1 MEDLII
7 EQNIEKYPYL
17 KNLTKYTIFTSKEDV
32 EKLKNGDKIN
42 IDNQNVSIEFLKRIL
57 NNDLYFEY
65 ALKYFKGDINTF
77 QVTYIINGDIGSL
90 VHYKKNIIIKAIL
103 ELMLSRQISLK
114 PEEQEKLNILKN
126 SISFKKFLEKNKEDN
141 YNIYIDGIEYFI
153 PFEQI
158 ISFMQLP
165 NKQFDN
171 LCSNVEI
178 QEINGVKREYFIY
191 AAFNFFRENEILEEY
206 LLPDIIIDHYNDINS
221 LQKIDLQAI
230 NKHLETTDTLYQNVQ
245 IDNALENKILSLLP
259 ADTTLLEKAIYIYIK
274 MCKLLTYDDEY
285 YAVNQ
290 KGYATLKHKNADHVS
305 SISPENNKV
314 VCYEF
319 NLIYTKLLDKLGI
332 HFKSYYKSL
341 VGEEYGSAHVSLDF
355 RVGKFLVSAD
365 SVTSI
370 LLGDIMQAKLNQPLI
385 GIKCINRNLQTQ
397 QEFKESLSRMYQL
410 IASQE
415 KKLTKSSQV
424 EHTQTLDE
432 LLDEYSKSTDN
443 IQEISLDERL
453 AILIDKVNSTEM
465 VGIDSLSYII
475 QLEKILFT
483 PEQIGKNIAFTIVRN
498 NIPTDDSKIAM
509 ASAIFTLNEQG
520 FQEKPNQNIYYY
532 FNPNIKLISIT
543 KEELQNRFNDK
554 VFEYILEKDPRIPGI
569 NEDGELRK

>member
-17 KNLTKYTIFTSKEDV
+17 KDLTKYTIFTSKEDV
-32 EKLKNGDKIN
+32 EKLKNGDTIN
-42 IDNQNVSIEFLKRIL
+42 IDNQDVSIEFLKRIL

-90 VHYKKNIIIKAIL
+90 VLYKKNTIIKAIEHL
-103 ELMLSRQISLK
+103 VSSRQIILNQV
-114 PEEQEKLNILKN
+114 EQERLNSLRN
-126 SISFKKFLEKNKEDN
+126 SISFKKFLEEFKRDN
-141 YNIYIDGIEYFI
+141 YNINIDGIEYFI
-153 PFEQI
+153 PVEQI

-230 NKHLETTDTLYQNVQ
+230 NKHLETTDTLYRNVQ

-290 KGYATLKHKNADHVS
+290 KGYATLKHKDTNHVS
-305 SISPENNKV
+305 AVTPENNKV

-332 HFKSYYKSL
+332 HFSSNYKSML
-341 VGEEYGSAHVSLDF
+341 NEKYGSAHVSLDF
-355 RVGKFLVSAD
+355 RAGKFLVMAD

-370 LLGDIMQAKLNQPLI
+370 LLGDIAQAKLNQPLI

-397 QEFKESLSRMYQL
+397 QEFKESLTKMYRL
-410 IASQE
+410 IADHEKNVKDVQE
-415 KKLTKSSQV
+415 V
-424 EHTQTLDE
+424 EHVQTFDE
-432 LLDEYSKSTDN
+432 LLTEYSKTTESIED
-443 IQEISLDERL
+443 ISLNERL
-453 AILIDKVNSTEM
+453 SILIDKANSTEM
-465 VGIDSLSYII
+465 VGIDSLSYIL
-475 QLEKILFT
+475 QLYHILFAF
-483 PEQIGKNIAFTIVRN
+483 EQIENNISLTIVRN
-498 NIPTDDSKIAM
+498 NIPMDASKLAM
-509 ASAIFTLNEQG
+509 PIAIFTLNEQG
-520 FQEKPNQNIYYY
+520 FQENPTQNIYYY
-532 FNPNIKLISIT
+532 YSPNSKLIMIT
-543 KEELQNRFNDK
+543 REELQNRFNDK

-569 NEDGELRK
+569 NEDGELKK

>member
-7 EQNIEKYPYL
+7 EQDIEKYPYL
-17 KNLTKYTIFTSKEDV
+17 KELAKYTIFTSKEDV
-32 EKLKNGDKIN
+32 EKLKNGDTIN
-42 IDNQNVSIEFLKRIL
+42 IDNQDVSIEFLKRIL

-90 VHYKKNIIIKAIL
+90 VLYKKNTIIKAIEHL
-103 ELMLSRQISLK
+103 VSSRQIILNQV
-114 PEEQEKLNILKN
+114 EQERLNSLRN
-126 SISFKKFLEKNKEDN
+126 SISFKKFLEEFKRDN
-141 YNIYIDGIEYFI
+141 YNINIDEIEYFI
-153 PFEQI
+153 PVEQI

-230 NKHLETTDTLYQNVQ
+230 NKHLETTDTLYRNVQ

-290 KGYATLKHKNADHVS
+290 KGYAAIKHKDTNHVS
-305 SISPENNKV
+305 AVTLENNRV

-319 NLIYTKLLDKLGI
+319 NLIYTKLLDKIGI
-332 HFKSYYKSL
+332 HFSSNYKSL
-341 VGEEYGSAHVSLDF
+341 FDEDYGSVHVSLDF
-355 RVGKFLVSAD
+355 RAGKFLVTAD

-370 LLGDIMQAKLNQPLI
+370 LLGDIAQAKLNQPLI

-397 QEFKESLSRMYQL
+397 QEFKESLTKMYRL
-410 IASQE
+410 IADHEKNVKDVQE
-415 KKLTKSSQV
+415 V
-424 EHTQTLDE
+424 EHVQTFDE
-432 LLDEYSKSTDN
+432 LLTEYSKTTESIED
-443 IQEISLDERL
+443 ISLNERL
-453 AILIDKVNSTEM
+453 SILIDKANSTEM
-465 VGIDSLSYII
+465 VGIDSLSYIL
-475 QLEKILFT
+475 QLYHILFAF
-483 PEQIGKNIAFTIVRN
+483 EQIENNISLTIVRN
-498 NIPTDDSKIAM
+498 NIPMDASKLAM
-509 ASAIFTLNEQG
+509 PIAIFTLNEQG
-520 FQEKPNQNIYYY
+520 FQENPTQNIYYY
-532 FNPNIKLISIT
+532 YSPNSKLIMIT
-543 KEELQNRFNDK
+543 REELQNRFNDK

-569 NEDGELRK
+569 NEDGELKK

>member
-17 KNLTKYTIFTSKEDV
+17 KDLTKYTIFTSKEDV

-90 VHYKKNIIIKAIL
+90 VLYKKNTIIKAIEHL
-103 ELMLSRQISLK
+103 VSSRQIILNQV
-114 PEEQEKLNILKN
+114 EQERLNGLRN

-153 PFEQI
+153 PVEQI

-245 IDNALENKILSLLP
+245 IDNALQNKILSLLP

-290 KGYATLKHKNADHVS
+290 KGYATLKHKDTEHVS
-305 SISPENNKV
+305 AVTLENNRV

-319 NLIYTKLLDKLGI
+319 NLIYTKLLDKIGI
-332 HFKSYYKSL
+332 HFSSNYKSL
-341 VGEEYGSAHVSLDF
+341 FDEDYGSVHVSLDF
-355 RVGKFLVSAD
+355 RAGKFLVTAD

-370 LLGDIMQAKLNQPLI
+370 LLGDIAQAKLNQPLI

-397 QEFKESLSRMYQL
+397 QEFKESLTKMYRL
-410 IASQE
+410 IADHEKNVKDVQE
-415 KKLTKSSQV
+415 V
-424 EHTQTLDE
+424 EHVQTFDE
-432 LLDEYSKSTDN
+432 LLTEYSKTTESIED
-443 IQEISLDERL
+443 ISLNERL
-453 AILIDKVNSTEM
+453 SILIDKANSTEM
-465 VGIDSLSYII
+465 VGIDSLSYIL
-475 QLEKILFT
+475 QLYHILFAF
-483 PEQIGKNIAFTIVRN
+483 EQIENNISLTIVRN
-498 NIPTDDSKIAM
+498 NIPMDASKLAM
-509 ASAIFTLNEQG
+509 PIAIFTLNEQG
-520 FQEKPNQNIYYY
+520 FQENPTQNIYYY
-532 FNPNIKLISIT
+532 YSPNSKLIMIT
-543 KEELQNRFNDK
+543 REELQNRFNDK

-569 NEDGELRK
+569 NEDGELKK

>member
-17 KNLTKYTIFTSKEDV
+17 KDLTKYTIFTSKEDV
-32 EKLKNGDKIN
+32 EKLKNGDTIN
-42 IDNQNVSIEFLKRIL
+42 IDNQDVSIEFLKRIL

-90 VHYKKNIIIKAIL
+90 VLYKKNTIIKAIEHL
-103 ELMLSRQISLK
+103 VSSRQIILNQV
-114 PEEQEKLNILKN
+114 EQERLNSLRN
-126 SISFKKFLEKNKEDN
+126 SISFKKFLEEFKRDN
-141 YNIYIDGIEYFI
+141 YNINIDGIEYFI
-153 PFEQI
+153 PVEQI

-290 KGYATLKHKNADHVS
+290 KGYAAIKHKDTEHVS
-305 SISPENNKV
+305 AVTLENNRV

-319 NLIYTKLLDKLGI
+319 NLIYTKLLDKIGI
-332 HFKSYYKSL
+332 HFSSNYKSL
-341 VGEEYGSAHVSLDF
+341 FDEDYGSVHVSLDF
-355 RVGKFLVSAD
+355 RAGKFLVTAD

-370 LLGDIMQAKLNQPLI
+370 LLGDIAQAKLNQPLI

-397 QEFKESLSRMYQL
+397 QEFKESLTKMYRL
-410 IASQE
+410 IADHEKNVKDVQE
-415 KKLTKSSQV
+415 V
-424 EHTQTLDE
+424 EHVQTFDE
-432 LLDEYSKSTDN
+432 LLTEYSKTTESIED
-443 IQEISLDERL
+443 ISLNERL
-453 AILIDKVNSTEM
+453 SILIDKANSTEM
-465 VGIDSLSYII
+465 VGIDSLSYIL
-475 QLEKILFT
+475 QLYHILFAF
-483 PEQIGKNIAFTIVRN
+483 EQIENNISLTIVRN
-498 NIPTDDSKIAM
+498 NIPMDASKLAM
-509 ASAIFTLNEQG
+509 PIAIFTLNEQG
-520 FQEKPNQNIYYY
+520 FQENPTQNIYYY
-532 FNPNIKLISIT
+532 YSPNSKLIMIT
-543 KEELQNRFNDK
+543 REELQNRFNDK

-569 NEDGELRK
+569 NEDGELKK

>member
-1 MEDLII
+1 M
-7 EQNIEKYPYL
+7 
-17 KNLTKYTIFTSKEDV
+17 S
-32 EKLKNGDKIN
+32 
-42 IDNQNVSIEFLKRIL
+42 
-57 NNDLYFEY
+57 
-65 ALKYFKGDINTF
+65 
-77 QVTYIINGDIGSL
+77 
-90 VHYKKNIIIKAIL
+90 
-103 ELMLSRQISLK
+103 SRQIILNQV
-114 PEEQEKLNILKN
+114 EQERLNRLRN
-126 SISFKKFLEKNKEDN
+126 SISFKIFLEELKEDN
-141 YNIYIDGIEYFI
+141 YNIYIDGTEYSI
-153 PFEQI
+153 PVEQI

-165 NKQFDN
+165 NDQFDN

-178 QEINGVKREYFIY
+178 QEINGVRREYFIY
-191 AAFNFFRENEILEEY
+191 AAFNFFRENKILEEY

-259 ADTTLLEKAIYIYIK
+259 ADTTLLEKTIYIYIK

-290 KGYATLKHKNADHVS
+290 KGYATLKHKDTNHVS
-305 SISPENNKV
+305 AVTPENNKV

-332 HFKSYYKSL
+332 HFSSNYKSML
-341 VGEEYGSAHVSLDF
+341 NEKYGSAHVSLDF
-355 RVGKFLVSAD
+355 RVGKFLVMAD

-415 KKLTKSSQV
+415 KNLTKSSQV

-432 LLDEYSKSTDN
+432 LLDEYSKSTNN
-443 IQEISLDERL
+443 IQEISLNERL
-453 AILIDKVNSTEM
+453 AILIDKVNSTEI
-465 VGIDSLSYII
+465 VGIDSLSYVI

-498 NIPTDDSKIAM
+498 NIPIDDSKIAM

-520 FQEKPNQNIYYY
+520 FQEKPDKNIYYY
-532 FNPNIKLISIT
+532 FNPNSKLISIT

-569 NEDGELRK
+569 KENGELRK

>member
-7 EQNIEKYPYL
+7 EQDIEKYPYL
-17 KNLTKYTIFTSKEDV
+17 KELAKYTIFTSKEDV
-32 EKLKNGDKIN
+32 EKLKNGDTIN
-42 IDNQNVSIEFLKRIL
+42 IDNQDVSIEFLKRIL

-90 VHYKKNIIIKAIL
+90 VLYKKNTIIKAIEHL
-103 ELMLSRQISLK
+103 VSSRQIILNQV
-114 PEEQEKLNILKN
+114 EQERLNSLRN
-126 SISFKKFLEKNKEDN
+126 SISFKKFLEEFKRDN
-141 YNIYIDGIEYFI
+141 YNINIDGIEYFI
-153 PFEQI
+153 PVEQI
-158 ISFMQLP
+158 RSFMQLP

-178 QEINGVKREYFIY
+178 QEIKGVKREYFIY

-290 KGYATLKHKNADHVS
+290 KGYAAIKHKDTEHVS
-305 SISPENNKV
+305 AVTLENNRV

-319 NLIYTKLLDKLGI
+319 NLIYTKLLDKIGI
-332 HFKSYYKSL
+332 HFSSNYKSL
-341 VGEEYGSAHVSLDF
+341 FDEDYGSVHVSLDF
-355 RVGKFLVSAD
+355 RAGKFLVTAD

-370 LLGDIMQAKLNQPLI
+370 LLGDIAQAKLNQPLI

-397 QEFKESLSRMYQL
+397 QEFKESLTKMYRL
-410 IASQE
+410 IADHEKNVKDVQE
-415 KKLTKSSQV
+415 V
-424 EHTQTLDE
+424 EHVQTFDE
-432 LLDEYSKSTDN
+432 LLTEYSKTTESIED
-443 IQEISLDERL
+443 ISLNERL
-453 AILIDKVNSTEM
+453 SILIDKANSTEM
-465 VGIDSLSYII
+465 VGIDSLSYIL
-475 QLEKILFT
+475 QLYHILFAF
-483 PEQIGKNIAFTIVRN
+483 EQIENNISLTIVRN
-498 NIPTDDSKIAM
+498 NIPMDASKLAM
-509 ASAIFTLNEQG
+509 PIAIFTLNEQG
-520 FQEKPNQNIYYY
+520 FQENPTQNIYYY
-532 FNPNIKLISIT
+532 YSPNSKLIMIT
-543 KEELQNRFNDK
+543 REELQNRFNDK

-569 NEDGELRK
+569 NEDGELKK

>member
-1 MEDLII
+1 M
-7 EQNIEKYPYL
+7 
-17 KNLTKYTIFTSKEDV
+17 S
-32 EKLKNGDKIN
+32 
-42 IDNQNVSIEFLKRIL
+42 
-57 NNDLYFEY
+57 
-65 ALKYFKGDINTF
+65 
-77 QVTYIINGDIGSL
+77 
-90 VHYKKNIIIKAIL
+90 
-103 ELMLSRQISLK
+103 SRQIILNQV
-114 PEEQEKLNILKN
+114 EQERLNSLRN
-126 SISFKKFLEKNKEDN
+126 SISFKKFLEEFKRDN

-153 PFEQI
+153 PVEQI

-206 LLPDIIIDHYNDINS
+206 LLPDIIVNHYNGIKS

-290 KGYATLKHKNADHVS
+290 KGYATLKHKDTNHVS
-305 SISPENNKV
+305 AVTPENNKV

-332 HFKSYYKSL
+332 HFSSNYNSMLNEK
-341 VGEEYGSAHVSLDF
+341 YGSAHVSLDF
-355 RVGKFLVSAD
+355 RVGKFLVMAD

-415 KKLTKSSQV
+415 KNLTKSSQV

-432 LLDEYSKSTDN
+432 LLDEYSKSTNN
-443 IQEISLDERL
+443 IQEISLNERL

-475 QLEKILFT
+475 QLGKILFT
-483 PEQIGKNIAFTIVRN
+483 PEQKGKNIAFSIVRN

-520 FQEKPNQNIYYY
+520 FQEKPDQNIYYY
-532 FNPNIKLISIT
+532 FNPNSNLIPIT

-554 VFEYILEKDPRIPGI
+554 VLEYILEKDPRIPGI
-569 NEDGELRK
+569 NEDGELKK

>member
-17 KNLTKYTIFTSKEDV
+17 KDLTKYTIFTSKEDV

-90 VHYKKNIIIKAIL
+90 VLYKKNTIIKAIEHL
-103 ELMLSRQISLK
+103 VSSRQIILNQV
-114 PEEQEKLNILKN
+114 EQERLNGLRN

-153 PFEQI
+153 PVEQI

-245 IDNALENKILSLLP
+245 IDNALQNKILSLLP

-290 KGYATLKHKNADHVS
+290 KGYATLKHKDTEHVS
-305 SISPENNKV
+305 AVTLENNRV

-319 NLIYTKLLDKLGI
+319 NLIYTKLLDKIGI
-332 HFKSYYKSL
+332 HFSSNYKSL
-341 VGEEYGSAHVSLDF
+341 FDEDYGSVHVSLDF
-355 RVGKFLVSAD
+355 RAGKFLVTAD

-370 LLGDIMQAKLNQPLI
+370 LLGDIAQAKLNQPLI

-397 QEFKESLSRMYQL
+397 QEFKESLTKMYRL
-410 IASQE
+410 IADHEKNVKDVQE
-415 KKLTKSSQV
+415 V
-424 EHTQTLDE
+424 EHVQTFDE
-432 LLDEYSKSTDN
+432 LLTEYSKTTESIED
-443 IQEISLDERL
+443 ISLNERL
-453 AILIDKVNSTEM
+453 SILIDKANSTEM
-465 VGIDSLSYII
+465 VGIDSLSYIL
-475 QLEKILFT
+475 QLYHILFAF
-483 PEQIGKNIAFTIVRN
+483 EQIENNISLTIVRN
-498 NIPTDDSKIAM
+498 NIPMDASKLAM
-509 ASAIFTLNEQG
+509 PIAIFTLNEQG
-520 FQEKPNQNIYYY
+520 FQENSTQNIYYY
-532 FNPNIKLISIT
+532 YSPNSKLIMIT
-543 KEELQNRFNDK
+543 REELQNRFNDK

-569 NEDGELRK
+569 NEDGELKK

>member
-17 KNLTKYTIFTSKEDV
+17 KDLTKYTIFISKEDV

-77 QVTYIINGDIGSL
+77 QVTYIINGDTGPL

-114 PEEQEKLNILKN
+114 SEEQEKLNILKN

-153 PFEQI
+153 PVEQI

-290 KGYATLKHKNADHVS
+290 KGYATLKHKNTDHVS
-305 SISPENNKV
+305 AVTPENNKV

-332 HFKSYYKSL
+332 HFSSNYRSL
-341 VGEEYGSAHVSLDF
+341 FDEDYGSVHVSLDF
-355 RVGKFLVSAD
+355 RAGKFLVTAD

-370 LLGDIMQAKLNQPLI
+370 LLGDIAQAKLNQPLI

-397 QEFKESLSRMYQL
+397 QEFKESLTKMYRL
-410 IASQE
+410 IADHEKNVKDVQE
-415 KKLTKSSQV
+415 V
-424 EHTQTLDE
+424 EHVQTFDE
-432 LLDEYSKSTDN
+432 LLTEYSKTTESIED
-443 IQEISLDERL
+443 ISLNERL
-453 AILIDKVNSTEM
+453 SILIDKANSTEM
-465 VGIDSLSYII
+465 VGIDSLSYIL
-475 QLEKILFT
+475 QLYHILFAF
-483 PEQIGKNIAFTIVRN
+483 EQIENNISLTIVRN
-498 NIPTDDSKIAM
+498 NIPMDASKLAM
-509 ASAIFTLNEQG
+509 PIAIFTLNEQG
-520 FQEKPNQNIYYY
+520 FQENPTQNIYYY
-532 FNPNIKLISIT
+532 YSPNSKLIMIT
-543 KEELQNRFNDK
+543 REELQNRFNDK

-569 NEDGELRK
+569 NEDGELKK

>member
-17 KNLTKYTIFTSKEDV
+17 KDLTKYTIFTSKEDV

-77 QVTYIINGDIGSL
+77 QVTYIINGDTGPL

-114 PEEQEKLNILKN
+114 SEEQEKLNILKN

-153 PFEQI
+153 PVEQI

-290 KGYATLKHKNADHVS
+290 KGYATLKHKNTDHVS
-305 SISPENNKV
+305 AVTPENNKV

-332 HFKSYYKSL
+332 HFSSNYRSL
-341 VGEEYGSAHVSLDF
+341 FDEDYGSVHVSLDF
-355 RVGKFLVSAD
+355 RAGKFLVTAD

-370 LLGDIMQAKLNQPLI
+370 LLGDIAQAKLNQPLI

-397 QEFKESLSRMYQL
+397 QEFKESLTKMYRL
-410 IASQE
+410 IADHEKNVKDVQE
-415 KKLTKSSQV
+415 V
-424 EHTQTLDE
+424 EHVQTFDE
-432 LLDEYSKSTDN
+432 LLTEYSKTTESIED
-443 IQEISLDERL
+443 ISLNERL
-453 AILIDKVNSTEM
+453 SILIDKANSTEM
-465 VGIDSLSYII
+465 VGIDSLSYIL
-475 QLEKILFT
+475 QLYHILFAF
-483 PEQIGKNIAFTIVRN
+483 EQIENNISLTIVRN
-498 NIPTDDSKIAM
+498 NIPMDASKLAM
-509 ASAIFTLNEQG
+509 PIAIFTLNEQG
-520 FQEKPNQNIYYY
+520 FQENPTQNIYYY
-532 FNPNIKLISIT
+532 YSPNSKLIMIT
-543 KEELQNRFNDK
+543 REELQNRFNDK

-569 NEDGELRK
+569 NEDGELKK

>member
-1 MEDLII
+1 
-7 EQNIEKYPYL
+7 
-17 KNLTKYTIFTSKEDV
+17 
-32 EKLKNGDKIN
+32 
-42 IDNQNVSIEFLKRIL
+42 
-57 NNDLYFEY
+57 
-65 ALKYFKGDINTF
+65 
-77 QVTYIINGDIGSL
+77 
-90 VHYKKNIIIKAIL
+90 
-103 ELMLSRQISLK
+103 MLSRQISLK

-126 SISFKKFLEKNKEDN
+126 SISFKKFLEEFKRDN
-141 YNIYIDGIEYFI
+141 YNINIDGTEYFI
-153 PFEQI
+153 PVEQI

-332 HFKSYYKSL
+332 HFKSYYKCL

-355 RVGKFLVSAD
+355 RVGKFLVMAD

-532 FNPNIKLISIT
+532 FNPNSKLISIT
-543 KEELQNRFNDK
+543 KEEIQNRFNDK

>member
-355 RVGKFLVSAD
+355 RVGKFLVMAD

>member
-17 KNLTKYTIFTSKEDV
+17 KDLTKYTIFTSKEDV

-42 IDNQNVSIEFLKRIL
+42 IDNQDVSIEFLKRIL

-77 QVTYIINGDIGSL
+77 QVTYIINGDTGSL

-153 PFEQI
+153 PVEQI

-230 NKHLETTDTLYQNVQ
+230 NKHLETTDTLYRNVQ

-290 KGYATLKHKNADHVS
+290 KGYATLKHKDTNHVS
-305 SISPENNKV
+305 AVTPENNKV

-332 HFKSYYKSL
+332 HFSSNYKSML
-341 VGEEYGSAHVSLDF
+341 NEKYGSAHVSLDF
-355 RVGKFLVSAD
+355 RVGKFLVMAD

-370 LLGDIMQAKLNQPLI
+370 LLGDIMQAKLNQPLS

-415 KKLTKSSQV
+415 KNLTKSSQV

-443 IQEISLDERL
+443 IQEISLNERL

-483 PEQIGKNIAFTIVRN
+483 PEQKGKNIAFSIVRN

-520 FQEKPNQNIYYY
+520 FQEKPDQNIYYY
-532 FNPNIKLISIT
+532 FNPNSKLISIT

-554 VFEYILEKDPRIPGI
+554 VLEYILEKDPRIPGI
-569 NEDGELRK
+569 KENGELIK

>member
-1 MEDLII
+1 MEDLTI

-17 KNLTKYTIFTSKEDV
+17 KDLAKYTIFTSKEDV

-42 IDNQNVSIEFLKRIL
+42 IDNQDVSIEFLKRIL
-57 NNDLYFEY
+57 KNDFYFEY
-65 ALKYFKGDINTF
+65 ALNYFKGDRNAF
-77 QVTYIINGDIGSL
+77 AVTYIIEGDTGASI
-90 VHYKKNIIIKAIL
+90 HYKKNTIIKAIEHL
-103 ELMLSRQISLK
+103 VSSGQIILNQV
-114 PEEQEKLNILKN
+114 EQERLNRLRN
-126 SISFKKFLEKNKEDN
+126 SISFKIFLKELKEDN
-141 YNIYIDGIEYFI
+141 YNINIDGTEYSI
-153 PFEQI
+153 PVEQI

-165 NKQFDN
+165 NDQFDN

-178 QEINGVKREYFIY
+178 QEINGVRREYFIY
-191 AAFNFFRENEILEEY
+191 AAFNFFRGNKILEEY

-290 KGYATLKHKNADHVS
+290 KGYATLKHKDTNHVS
-305 SISPENNKV
+305 AVTPENNKV

-332 HFKSYYKSL
+332 HFSSNYKSML
-341 VGEEYGSAHVSLDF
+341 NEEYGSVHVNLDF
-355 RVGKFLVSAD
+355 RAGKFLVMAD

-415 KKLTKSSQV
+415 KNLIKSSQV

-443 IQEISLDERL
+443 IQEISLNERL

-483 PEQIGKNIAFTIVRN
+483 HEQIGKNIAFTIVRN
-498 NIPTDDSKIAM
+498 NIPIDGSKIAM

-520 FQEKPNQNIYYY
+520 FQEKPDKNIYYY
-532 FNPNIKLISIT
+532 FNPNSKLISIT

-569 NEDGELRK
+569 NEDGELKK

>member
-17 KNLTKYTIFTSKEDV
+17 KDLTKYTIFTSKEDV

-90 VHYKKNIIIKAIL
+90 VLYKKNTIIKAIEHL
-103 ELMLSRQISLK
+103 VSSRQIILNQV
-114 PEEQEKLNILKN
+114 EQERLNGLRN

-153 PFEQI
+153 PVEQI

-245 IDNALENKILSLLP
+245 IDNALQNKILSLLP

-290 KGYATLKHKNADHVS
+290 KGYATLKHKDTEHVS
-305 SISPENNKV
+305 AVTLENNRV

-319 NLIYTKLLDKLGI
+319 NLIYTKLLDKIGI
-332 HFKSYYKSL
+332 HFSSNYKSL
-341 VGEEYGSAHVSLDF
+341 FDEDYGSVHVSLDF
-355 RVGKFLVSAD
+355 RAGKFLVTAD

-370 LLGDIMQAKLNQPLI
+370 LLGDIAQAKLNQPLI

-397 QEFKESLSRMYQL
+397 QEFKESLTKMYRL
-410 IASQE
+410 IAYHEKNVKDVQE
-415 KKLTKSSQV
+415 V
-424 EHTQTLDE
+424 EHVQTFDE
-432 LLDEYSKSTDN
+432 LLTEYSKTTESIED
-443 IQEISLDERL
+443 ISLNERL
-453 AILIDKVNSTEM
+453 SILIDKANSTEM
-465 VGIDSLSYII
+465 VGIDSLSYIL
-475 QLEKILFT
+475 QLYHILFAF
-483 PEQIGKNIAFTIVRN
+483 EQIENNISLTIVRN
-498 NIPTDDSKIAM
+498 NIPMDASKLAM
-509 ASAIFTLNEQG
+509 PIAIFTLNEQG
-520 FQEKPNQNIYYY
+520 FQENPTQNIYYY
-532 FNPNIKLISIT
+532 YSPNSKLIMIT
-543 KEELQNRFNDK
+543 REELQNRFNDK

-569 NEDGELRK
+569 NEDGELKK

>member
-1 MEDLII
+1 MIRINEIKLSLDEDESLLKKKASKILKI
-7 EQNIEKYPYL
+7 NEKYI
-17 KNLTKYTIFTSKEDV
+17 TKYTIFTSKEDV

-90 VHYKKNIIIKAIL
+90 VLYKKNTIIKAIL

-153 PFEQI
+153 PVEQI

-259 ADTTLLEKAIYIYIK
+259 ADTTLLEKAIYIY
-274 MCKLLTYDDEY
+274 L
-285 YAVNQ
+285 
-290 KGYATLKHKNADHVS
+290 H
-305 SISPENNKV
+305 
-314 VCYEF
+314 
-319 NLIYTKLLDKLGI
+319 
-332 HFKSYYKSL
+332 
-341 VGEEYGSAHVSLDF
+341 
-355 RVGKFLVSAD
+355 
-365 SVTSI
+365 
-370 LLGDIMQAKLNQPLI
+370 
-385 GIKCINRNLQTQ
+385 
-397 QEFKESLSRMYQL
+397 
-410 IASQE
+410 
-415 KKLTKSSQV
+415 
-424 EHTQTLDE
+424 
-432 LLDEYSKSTDN
+432 YSN
-443 IQEISLDERL
+443 MLHLPI
-453 AILIDKVNSTEM
+453 
-465 VGIDSLSYII
+465 
-475 QLEKILFT
+475 
-483 PEQIGKNIAFTIVRN
+483 
-498 NIPTDDSKIAM
+498 
-509 ASAIFTLNEQG
+509 
-520 FQEKPNQNIYYY
+520 
-532 FNPNIKLISIT
+532 
-543 KEELQNRFNDK
+543 
-554 VFEYILEKDPRIPGI
+554 
-569 NEDGELRK
+569 

>member
-7 EQNIEKYPYL
+7 EQDIEKYPYL
-17 KNLTKYTIFTSKEDV
+17 KELAKYTIFTSKEDV
-32 EKLKNGDKIN
+32 EKLKNGDTIN
-42 IDNQNVSIEFLKRIL
+42 IDNQDVSIEFLKRIL

-90 VHYKKNIIIKAIL
+90 VLYKKNTIIKAIEHL
-103 ELMLSRQISLK
+103 VSSRQIILNQV
-114 PEEQEKLNILKN
+114 EQERLNSLRN
-126 SISFKKFLEKNKEDN
+126 SISFKKFLEEFKRDN
-141 YNIYIDGIEYFI
+141 YNINIDEIEYFI
-153 PFEQI
+153 PVEQI

-230 NKHLETTDTLYQNVQ
+230 NKHLETTDTLYRNVQ

-290 KGYATLKHKNADHVS
+290 KGYAAIKHKDTEHVS
-305 SISPENNKV
+305 AVTLENNRV

-319 NLIYTKLLDKLGI
+319 NLIYTKLLDKIGI
-332 HFKSYYKSL
+332 HFSSNYKSL
-341 VGEEYGSAHVSLDF
+341 FDEDYGSVHVSLDF
-355 RVGKFLVSAD
+355 RAGKFLVTAD

-370 LLGDIMQAKLNQPLI
+370 LLGDIAQAKLNQPLI

-397 QEFKESLSRMYQL
+397 QEFKESLTKMYRL
-410 IASQE
+410 IADHEKNVKDVQE
-415 KKLTKSSQV
+415 V
-424 EHTQTLDE
+424 EHVQTFDE
-432 LLDEYSKSTDN
+432 LLTEYSKTTESIED
-443 IQEISLDERL
+443 ISLNERL
-453 AILIDKVNSTEM
+453 SILIDKANSTEM
-465 VGIDSLSYII
+465 VGIDSLSYIL
-475 QLEKILFT
+475 QLYHILFAF
-483 PEQIGKNIAFTIVRN
+483 EQIENNISLTIVRN
-498 NIPTDDSKIAM
+498 NIPMDASKLAM
-509 ASAIFTLNEQG
+509 PIAIFTLNEQG
-520 FQEKPNQNIYYY
+520 FQENPTQNIYYY
-532 FNPNIKLISIT
+532 YSPNSKLIMIT
-543 KEELQNRFNDK
+543 REELQNRFNDK

-569 NEDGELRK
+569 NEDGELKK